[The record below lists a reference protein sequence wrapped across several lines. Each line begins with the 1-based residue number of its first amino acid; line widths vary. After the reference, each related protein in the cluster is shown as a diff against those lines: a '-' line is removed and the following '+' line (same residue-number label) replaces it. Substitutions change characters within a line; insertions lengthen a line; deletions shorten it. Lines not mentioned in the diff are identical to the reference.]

1 MQNSVNARVSSLM
14 PHPDLA
20 RRRRSRTALAP
31 PLRRTESQGRK
42 IPFRDVEHLPEILM
56 TAATAPLEAFIVN
69 ALKMMPSSAQTK
81 LKEWKELRYWRRKQA
96 EETNLTN
103 THYAHF
109 YTACFGLGLND
120 YRGHRI
126 LDVGC
131 GPRGSLE
138 WATTAAEA
146 VGVDPLADR
155 YRALQTRNQRMTY
168 VNAYA
173 ETMPFE
179 NGHFDDVFCFNA
191 LDHTADFRRA
201 LNEIHRVLRVGGR
214 FLLITEVNHEPTLAE
229 PNCILPEELA
239 ALIECK
245 FDFRSRGLYQV
256 RADHNVYQSVVDA
269 DAVSTLAFGT
279 PAIFTAHCIKR

>member
-1 MQNSVNARVSSLM
+1 M
-14 PHPDLA
+14 PGSPM
-20 RRRRSRTALAP
+20 S
-31 PLRRTESQGRK
+31 
-42 IPFRDVEHLPEILM
+42 
-56 TAATAPLEAFIVN
+56 AATAPIEFLAVQ
-69 ALKMMPSSAQTK
+69 ALRLMPSTAQTK

-96 EETNLTN
+96 QETNLTN
-103 THYAHF
+103 RHYAHF
-109 YTACFGLGLND
+109 YTACFGLGIED

-155 YRALQTRNQRMTY
+155 YRALQTREQRMTY

-173 ETMPFE
+173 EKMPFG

-201 LNEIHRVLRVGGR
+201 LNEIARVLRPGGR
-214 FLLITEVNHEPTLAE
+214 FLLITEVNHAPTLAE
-229 PNCILPEELA
+229 PNCIMPEELE
-239 ALIECK
+239 ALIETQ
-245 FDFRSRGLYQV
+245 FDFQSRGLYTV
-256 RADHNVYQSVVDA
+256 RDDHNVYESVRRA
-269 DAVSTLAFGT
+269 NAVERSTLMFGV
-279 PAIFTAHCIKR
+279 PAIFTAKCIKR